1 MSFVRRFFGIFI
13 IIAALIGVV
22 VGVGCAVVGNQ
33 VMDQVAVGVNDTLTL
48 VNQNLQPV
56 EDALVLVQESMRDV
70 NQGVDSIHQT
80 TLTLANILT
89 TTRPLLSQVSVMT
102 GQDVPTSIEAVQT
115 AIPSL
120 TSVAGTIDN
129 TLTAL
134 SQFRINQSILGI
146 NLAFDLG
153 VDYNPEVPFAD
164 SVAMIGS
171 SFEGLPERL
180 KAVAGEIDV
189 ANGNLERIGGDIKA
203 VSASIKDLQGQME
216 QFPGLLDQYIQ
227 EIGVIKA
234 NLTASQSTILAQ
246 FDTVKLAITLIGA
259 WFALT
264 QFAPL
269 YVGWGLLRGQS
280 AFEDNDEDNDE
291 TQTAA

>member
-13 IIAALIGVV
+13 IIAALVGVA

-89 TTRPLLSQVSVMT
+89 TTRPLLSQVSLMT
-102 GQDVPTSIEAVQT
+102 GQDVPNSIEAVQT

-134 SQFRINQSILGI
+134 SQFQINQSILGF

-153 VDYNPEVPFAD
+153 VDYNPEVAFAD
-164 SVAMIGS
+164 SVQQIGD

-234 NLTASQSTILAQ
+234 NLTASQTAILAQ
-246 FDTVKLAITLIGA
+246 FDTVKLAITIVGA

-280 AFEDNDEDNDE
+280 AFEDNDEE
-291 TQTAA
+291 EIKPE